1 MARENLFEK
10 GIALDPFKTADHSR
24 GSMAWNTSRAILLYC
39 NLIAH
44 KTSLRIRARS
54 WSSLFAIREAK
65 PRLKWSNLTSFGCL
79 NCFPAIVNLTS
90 LQGSLI
96 LSSEAMR
103 VEFVGEGPGLYGYD
117 NGPRR
122 RLISIL
128 DLSNERSINQTSR

>member
-44 KTSLRIRARS
+44 KTSLRISRPS

-65 PRLKWSNLTSFGCL
+65 PRLKWSEPDFFWS

-96 LSSEAMR
+96 LSSEAMK
-103 VEFVGEGPGLYGYD
+103 VELCGRGSGLVWL
-117 NGPRR
+117 RQW
-122 RLISIL
+122 SA
-128 DLSNERSINQTSR
+128 